1 MNAKVMKDVLGSAGL
16 EAQLFHASPIYSTQT
31 ISFPASPK
39 FLLITTTYQNNSYS
53 GACILPS
60 SGEIGVYMSGQ
71 NNRLLLTRS
80 GNTVTFE
87 NANYQWKYL
96 DVMAFF

>member
-1 MNAKVMKDVLGSAGL
+1 MNAKVMKDVLENSGL

-53 GACILPS
+53 GICVLPS
-60 SGEIGVYMSGQ
+60 SGETGVFMSGQ
-71 NNRLLLTRS
+71 NSRLLLTRS

-87 NANYQWKYL
+87 NTNYQWKYL
-96 DVMAFF
+96 DVIAFF

>member
-1 MNAKVMKDVLGSAGL
+1 MNAKVMKDVLESSGL

-53 GACILPS
+53 GICVLPS
-60 SGEIGVYMSGQ
+60 SGEIGVFMSGQ
-71 NNRLLLTRS
+71 NSRLLLTRS

-87 NANYQWKYL
+87 NTNYVWEYL
-96 DVMAFF
+96 DVIAFF